1 MSDVM
6 DHPAGQA
13 PSRKRGGTATSLL
26 RPSAIL
32 ALAVAIAAILLSLP
46 LRVPIGAMYWDLVV
60 YFDAA
65 NRIFTGQVPT
75 VDFFAPVGPLGYY
88 LFAAGT
94 KLFPQA
100 QPLLLVHWSLLA
112 VTAPLMVL
120 ALMRLDRRSR
130 MTALALLIPFLVFS
144 MLPFNTR
151 SYYPYPGSD
160 GFGIYN
166 RQVCQLLYVLTVGL
180 LFVRAQR
187 MLAVVVVA
195 AMTALF
201 LTKITGFISGLM
213 LCAFAFAAGR
223 IAFMTAVGAAAAF
236 FALFGVMELTTG
248 FVSQYAIDILTLVEM
263 NSGSLAPRFLQA
275 ASHTFGIVAP
285 AGILVLVLIW
295 HQRRALRDQLG
306 GLIRRP
312 SFAGIAAVLDRP
324 ALWLAAILF
333 AGIFFETQNTGS
345 QALIFVWPALVW
357 MFATSWGELFR
368 KPPVLGL
375 CLLLSAAAALPPIV
389 NTTQEAARTYLGA
402 IKNVPLA
409 NDNLRTL
416 GQVNARPEIMARAE
430 KMLGF
435 YPDHRDT
442 YQGFVEIGELP
453 EFIFYSGLDFQLD
466 HLMAVD
472 RAVTDIRRLE
482 ERNGIRF
489 ETVMNINFVNPFA
502 WLMDRRA
509 PLHLAI
515 GADPSRAVPDPSPEE
530 IAAIEAADLILL
542 PTCPLTTANDALHKL
557 YAPAM
562 KAHRRITLDACFDAF
577 VHPRFGD
584 LSR

>member
-1 MSDVM
+1 MLSANQRGKPVEFSLAFPQGFLQIGDAAGPVFGNAVEGG
-6 DHPAGQA
+6 DGFFLLGADLGQFSQATVAAGDLVLEPLGFAQSRLGQA
-13 PSRKRGGTATSLL
+13 IEGFDLL
-26 RPSAIL
+26 GPG
-32 ALAVAIAAILLSLP
+32 VGYLLQL
-46 LRVPIGAMYWDLVV
+46 
-60 YFDAA
+60 FD
-65 NRIFTGQVPT
+65 
-75 VDFFAPVGPLGYY
+75 
-88 LFAAGT
+88 
-94 KLFPQA
+94 
-100 QPLLLVHWSLLA
+100 
-112 VTAPLMVL
+112 
-120 ALMRLDRRSR
+120 
-130 MTALALLIPFLVFS
+130 
-144 MLPFNTR
+144 
-151 SYYPYPGSD
+151 
-160 GFGIYN
+160 
-166 RQVCQLLYVLTVGL
+166 QLLTTLEQT
-180 LFVRAQR
+180 AQ
-187 MLAVVVVA
+187 ML
-195 AMTALF
+195 
-201 LTKITGFISGLM
+201 
-213 LCAFAFAAGR
+213 
-223 IAFMTAVGAAAAF
+223 
-236 FALFGVMELTTG
+236 
-248 FVSQYAIDILTLVEM
+248 
-263 NSGSLAPRFLQA
+263 
-275 ASHTFGIVAP
+275 
-285 AGILVLVLIW
+285 
-295 HQRRALRDQLG
+295 DQLG
-306 GLIRRP
+306 RLVRRP
-312 SFAGIAAVLDRP
+312 SFSGMAALLDRP
-324 ALWLAAILF
+324 AFWLAAILF

-442 YQGFVEIGELP
+442 YEGFVEIGELP

-482 ERNGIRF
+482 ERNGVRF

-502 WLMDRRA
+502 WLLDRRA

-530 IAAIEAADLILL
+530 IEAIEAADLILL

-562 KAHRRITLDACFDAF
+562 KSHRRITLDACFDAF